1 MTTTHVQTIT
11 VQDTNAP
18 SFVGVLPTN
27 VTVECSN
34 VPTPATLTA
43 SDNCGTAT
51 VTLATTTVNGTCEGS
66 YSIIRTWTASDSC
79 NNVTTHVQTI
89 TVQDTT
95 APTLVTPLTT
105 IVNTTC
111 GLIPVTPQ
119 LQFTDNCSSASNIV
133 VVTNSVTSV
142 VSPNGSYT
150 IIRTWTVRDNCN
162 NQAVF
167 TQTINVTVE
176 NFIQTTTVGAV
187 CNTDID
193 LTIDVASVINA
204 QFPGTI
210 TPTGTWTD
218 VNNSGGLNLTTGV
231 FTPLNLPNGNYVVQY
246 NNNDPTCPKI
256 IEVTIPI
263 DENECEPLPIECDT
277 LIVHNAFSPNGD
289 GLNEFFSIEHI
300 TDPCYLDNNVEIYNR
315 WGVLVFE
322 IDNYNNNDRVF
333 RGVSEGRTTV
343 NQDRE
348 LPTGTYFYILKYNT
362 DGNYT
367 TKNGY
372 LYLSR

>member
-1 MTTTHVQTIT
+1 L
-11 VQDTNAP
+11 N
-18 SFVGVLPTN
+18 VLIFHN
-27 VTVECSN
+27 
-34 VPTPATLTA
+34 L
-43 SDNCGTAT
+43 
-51 VTLATTTVNGTCEGS
+51 VNGACEGS

-79 NNVTTHVQTI
+79 NNTTTHVQTI
-89 TVQDTT
+89 TVHDTT
-95 APTLVTPLTT
+95 APTLLTPFNPIENVACGNIPGTPL
-105 IVNTTC
+105 
-111 GLIPVTPQ
+111 
-119 LQFTDNCSSASNIV
+119 LQFTDNCSSAANIV

-142 VSPNGSYT
+142 VSPTGTYS

-167 TQTINVTVE
+167 TQTVFVTVQ
-176 NFIQTTTVGAV
+176 NYLQTATNVPV

-193 LTIDVASVINA
+193 LTVNVAGIINT

-218 VNNSGGLNLTTGV
+218 LNNSGGFNSTTGV
-231 FTPLNLPNGNYVVQY
+231 FTPLNLPDGNYVIQY
-246 NNNDPTCPKI
+246 SNNDPTCPKI
-256 IEVTIPI
+256 VQVTIPV
-263 DENECEPLPIECDT
+263 DQNECIPEAVECDA
-277 LIVHNAFSPNGD
+277 LLVHNAFSPNGD
-289 GLNEFFSIEHI
+289 GVNEFFIIDNI
-300 TDPCYLDNNVEIYNR
+300 TDPCYLENNVEIYNR

-333 RGVSEGRTTV
+333 RGTSEGRTTV
-343 NQDRE
+343 NQSRE
-348 LPTGTYFYILKYNT
+348 LPTGTYFYILKYKT